1 VALESVPLTAGSIVA
16 FFSKSAMFLVVLF
29 LKLCYSTALYAT
41 LAEVNRRITVF
52 RQGRRP
58 ILRALLLLPTVV
70 LFCSAVLFALN
81 FFRVVFGG
89 VGAANLK
96 ALFNPAD
103 FIFVF
108 LRVGFIF
115 AAVVLGCALGIMTG
129 RAVPLGRDRFGGL
142 LYRNRGRYLGFWLF
156 TFTLCGFFRIL
167 PWGFVTYWT
176 IWLLVLAAC
185 IVTAAHWTL
194 YGRCRSV
201 LAAAGPGLPPGDP
214 LDLSL
219 GAPDAVVLSA
229 LLQSRGPLA
238 PEGLGRAL
246 AQPDPSCLAHPA
258 WTETCEI
265 LRNDPAARAEALQRL
280 ASRGLA
286 AQSAGG
292 WTAAGAAS
300 RLRAMGFSEKTASLT
315 VKRGGNARTAILQRQ
330 GATALLVDP
339 GPVTLTLRELP
350 EGMDAVAALVE
361 SAEG

>member
-16 FFSKSAMFLVVLF
+16 FVSKSAMFLVVLF

-58 ILRALLLLPTVV
+58 VMRALLLLPTVV

-108 LRVGFIF
+108 LRVGFIL
-115 AAVVLGCALGIMTG
+115 AAVVLGGALGIMTG
-129 RAVPLGRDRFGGL
+129 RAVPVGRDRFGGL

-185 IVTAAHWTL
+185 LVTAAHWTL
-194 YGRCRSV
+194 YGACRSLV
-201 LAAAGPGLPPGDP
+201 AAPGAGLPPGDP
-214 LDLSL
+214 LTLSL
-219 GAPDAVVLSA
+219 GAPEAVVLSA
-229 LLQSRGPLA
+229 LLQNRGPLSQQ
-238 PEGLGRAL
+238 GLARAL

-258 WTETCEI
+258 WTEACEI
-265 LRNDPAARAEALQRL
+265 LQNEPTACAQALQKIETL
-280 ASRGLA
+280 GLA
-286 AQSAGG
+286 TQSARG
-292 WTAAGAAS
+292 WSPAGAAL
-300 RLRAMGFSEKTASLT
+300 RLRSMGFSEETASLT
-315 VKRGGNARTAILQRQ
+315 VKREGNARTVILQRQ
-330 GATALLVDP
+330 GATALLIEP
-339 GPVTLTLRELP
+339 GPLTLSLRELP
-350 EGMDAVAALVE
+350 AGSDAIAGLAE
-361 SAEG
+361 AAEG

>member
-1 VALESVPLTAGSIVA
+1 MALESVPLTAGSLVA
-16 FFSKSAMFLVVLF
+16 FVSKSAVFLVVLF

-58 ILRALLLLPTVV
+58 VLRALLLLPSVV
-70 LFCSAVLFALN
+70 LFCSAVLFAFN
-81 FFRVVFGG
+81 FFRVIFGG
-89 VGAANLK
+89 VGTTNFK
-96 ALFNPAD
+96 TLFNPAD

-115 AAVVLGCALGIMTG
+115 AAVALGCALGIMTG
-129 RAVPLGRDRFGGL
+129 RAVPVGRDRFGGL

-167 PWGFVTYWT
+167 PWGFATYWT

-194 YGRCRSV
+194 YGRCRAV
-201 LAAAGPGLPPGDP
+201 LATPGPGLPPGDL

-219 GAPDAVVLSA
+219 GAEDAVVLSA
-229 LLQSRGPLA
+229 LLQSRGPLT

-246 AQPDPSCLAHPA
+246 AQPGAPCLAHPA
-258 WTETCEI
+258 WAEACET
-265 LRNDPAARAEALQRL
+265 LRNDPVTRTGVLQRL
-280 ASRGLA
+280 GSRGLA

-292 WTAAGAAS
+292 WTAAGAAL
-300 RLRAMGFSEKTASLT
+300 RLRALGFSEKTASLT
-315 VKRGGNARTAILQRQ
+315 VKRGGSARTGVLQRQ
-330 GATALLVDP
+330 GATAVLVNP

-350 EGMDAVAALVE
+350 GGKDPVAALLE

>member
-1 VALESVPLTAGSIVA
+1 VALESVPLTVGSLVA
-16 FFSKSAMFLVVLF
+16 FVSKSAMFLVVLF

-41 LAEVNRRITVF
+41 LAEINRRITVF

-58 ILRALLLLPTVV
+58 VLRALLLLPTVV

-81 FFRVVFGG
+81 FFRVIFGG
-89 VGAANLK
+89 VGATSLK

-115 AAVVLGCALGIMTG
+115 AAVALGCALGIMIG
-129 RAVPLGRDRFGGL
+129 RAVPVGRDRFGGL

-176 IWLLVLAAC
+176 IWLLVLGAC
-185 IVTAAHWTL
+185 MVTAVHWTL

-201 LAAAGPGLPPGDP
+201 LAAPGPGLPPGDP

-219 GAPDAVVLSA
+219 GAEDAVVLSA

-238 PEGLGRAL
+238 ADGVGQAL
-246 AQPDPSCLAHPA
+246 AQPDPSCLTHPVWA
-258 WTETCEI
+258 ETCEI
-265 LRNDPAARAEALQRL
+265 LRNNPEDRARALQRL
-280 ASRGLA
+280 ASSGLLV
-286 AQSAGG
+286 QSAGG
-292 WTAAGAAS
+292 WTAAGAAL
-300 RLRAMGFSEKTASLT
+300 RLRAMGFSEITASLT
-315 VKRGGNARTAILQRQ
+315 VRRGGDAKTAVLQRQ
-330 GATALLVDP
+330 GTTALLLGL
-339 GPVTLTLRELP
+339 GPSTLTLRELP
-350 EGMDAVAALVE
+350 AGSDPVACLADAVE
-361 SAEG
+361 T

>member
-41 LAEVNRRITVF
+41 LAEINRRITVF

-58 ILRALLLLPTVV
+58 VLRALLLLPTVV

-81 FFRVVFGG
+81 FFRVIFGG

-96 ALFNPAD
+96 TLFNPAD
-103 FIFVF
+103 IIFVF
-108 LRVGFIF
+108 MRVGFIL
-115 AAVVLGCALGIMTG
+115 AAVVLGVALGIMTG
-129 RAVPLGRDRFGGL
+129 RAVPVGRDRFGGL

-194 YGRCRSV
+194 YGACRSV
-201 LAAAGPGLPPGDP
+201 LATPGPGLPPGDP

-219 GAPDAVVLSA
+219 GAADAVVLSV
-229 LLQSRGPLA
+229 LLQTHGPLS
-238 PEGLGRAL
+238 PDGLGRAL
-246 AQPDPSCLAHPA
+246 AQPDASCQAHPA
-258 WTETCEI
+258 WTEACEI
-265 LRNDPAARAEALQRL
+265 LRNDPATRAEALQRL
-280 ASRGLA
+280 ASSGLA
-286 AQSAGG
+286 AQSGGG

-300 RLRAMGFSEKTASLT
+300 RLRAMGFSAQTASLT
-315 VKRGGNARTAILQRQ
+315 VKRSGTAQTVILQRQ
-330 GATALLVDP
+330 GPTALLVNP

-350 EGMDAVAALVE
+350 EGADPITALMEAV
-361 SAEG
+361 EG